1 MAYALGLRHL
11 GYEYAM
17 ADSIGNPLAMNEP
30 KRNLTV
36 MAHRLP
42 VVLTALPDEKVMA
55 AEMEKTRKQ
64 LEGRK

>member
-1 MAYALGLRHL
+1 MDCAS
-11 GYEYAM
+11 EN
-17 ADSIGNPLAMNEP
+17 SLAMNEP

-55 AEMEKTRKQ
+55 SELEMPRKQ
-64 LEGRK
+64 LAGRK